1 MTERADIK
9 QAVQAKYGEAA
20 RRVVQGQEQTGC
32 GCGSCGCDPITSDL
46 YQIGETAGLPDEAV
60 LASLGCGNPTALTQL
75 NPGDVVE
82 CAIAGITTLRT
93 LIVAPSAD
101 A

>member
-1 MTERADIK
+1 MFSTGAPGGV
-9 QAVQAKYGEAA
+9 AVGKPNAK
-20 RRVVQGQEQTGC
+20 
-32 GCGSCGCDPITSDL
+32 DL
-46 YQIGETAGLPDEAV
+46 YLK
-60 LASLGCGNPTALTQL
+60 
-75 NPGDVVE
+75 PGDVVE